1 MFLEGGN
8 DEVLAAWSEGADPRA
23 PVFSADNFVS
33 SRAAARRIRGYR
45 LTNPGARRLSAE
57 ARSLRSKP
65 VHRCKR
71 ELTTVRESGC
81 SSPSFLRCA

>member
-8 DEVLAAWSEGADPRA
+8 DEVLAAWSEGADPHA
-23 PVFSADNFVS
+23 PVFSADNFVL

-57 ARSLRSKP
+57 ARSLF
-65 VHRCKR
+65 
-71 ELTTVRESGC
+71 
-81 SSPSFLRCA
+81 SPGFDGVVLLFRWRNGFLREAAASDE

>member
-8 DEVLAAWSEGADPRA
+8 DEVLAAWSEGADPHA
-23 PVFSADNFVS
+23 PVFSADNFVL
-33 SRAAARRIRGYR
+33 SRAAARRRGYR

-65 VHRCKR
+65 VHRC
-71 ELTTVRESGC
+71 
-81 SSPSFLRCA
+81 